1 MIKRLAIFKDV
12 KYGYNAYA
20 ESGLDLSTDYVRL
33 SEYVDVDF
41 PMLPP
46 EETVSKEIE
55 MLDKLSCSVRAKYH
69 DDIAEIYRKKAELIA
84 LPAPESE

>member
-1 MIKRLAIFKDV
+1 MIKRMAIFKDV
-12 KYGYNAYA
+12 KYGFDACS
-20 ESGLDLSTDYVRL
+20 ESGLEESPDYIRL

-69 DDIAEIYRKKAELIA
+69 DDIAEIDRKKAELIA

>member
-46 EETVSKEIE
+46 EEIASKEIA
-55 MLDKLSCSVRAKYH
+55 MLDWLSDDVREKFN
-69 DDIAEIYRKKAELIA
+69 DDQAEINRKKEAIITILA
-84 LPAPESE
+84 RSE